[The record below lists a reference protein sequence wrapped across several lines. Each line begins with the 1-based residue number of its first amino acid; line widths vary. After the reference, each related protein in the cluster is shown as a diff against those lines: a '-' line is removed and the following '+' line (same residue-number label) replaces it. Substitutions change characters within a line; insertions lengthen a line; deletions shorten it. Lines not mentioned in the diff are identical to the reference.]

1 MEENKK
7 KRLIGRTT
15 FGISLILLGIT
26 IALQTI
32 LPIDLLRYVL
42 MAWPLIIISIG
53 IEILYYS
60 NKDNFETKYDFLGI
74 ILTGIIV
81 FFGIGFSVLN
91 YGVNKILYSNVM
103 TEYLTQE
110 REYYTN
116 RYFDSKLNIISL
128 DDKAVKL
135 HIIED
140 KNLYDT
146 VKATIK
152 FTSTPSKNIIAN
164 IFDDNDYYEKYID
177 TYGLDEDVATLEL
190 FDLPSNYNAIE
201 ITILTDSKDK
211 ITTNGLFDNF

>member
-42 MAWPLIIISIG
+42 MAWPLIIISFG

-135 HIIED
+135 HIVED
-140 KNLYDT
+140 KNLHDT

>member
-91 YGVNKILYSNVM
+91 YGVNKILYSNAM

-110 REYYTN
+110 KEYYTN

-135 HIIED
+135 HIVED
-140 KNLYDT
+140 KNLHDT

-152 FTSTPSKNIIAN
+152 FTSTPSKNIVAN
-164 IFDDNDYYEKYID
+164 IFDDNDYYDEYID
-177 TYGLDEDVATLEL
+177 TYGLDEDIATLEI

>member
-110 REYYTN
+110 KEYYT
-116 RYFDSKLNIISL
+116 
-128 DDKAVKL
+128 
-135 HIIED
+135 
-140 KNLYDT
+140 
-146 VKATIK
+146 TIALRPK
-152 FTSTPSKNIIAN
+152 YRARKVLRG
-164 IFDDNDYYEKYID
+164 YYCIK
-177 TYGLDEDVATLEL
+177 
-190 FDLPSNYNAIE
+190 
-201 ITILTDSKDK
+201 
-211 ITTNGLFDNF
+211 